1 VCRVVAVVAAA
12 SKQKRYWAERP
23 AAHTSASATTTTTT
37 LFVTDPSLPPLA
49 SGSSSSTHSYLYAS
63 SLTIHVDVYVLA
75 SPFSRDRSIRV
86 RLELPRWLPD
96 GAVWDLPLVRDS
108 LLYISNLLLRVEVR
122 HQFLPRLCV
131 TVLTRAAMVRGLL
144 QGRVR
149 EWSGAGCRRLHVYKE
164 GVSPTGGADDVV
176 G

>member
-1 VCRVVAVVAAA
+1 MCRVVAVVAAA

-23 AAHTSASATTTTTT
+23 AVHTSASTTATTTT

-63 SLTIHVDVYVLA
+63 SLTIPVGVLA

-122 HQFLPRLCV
+122 APLQPVSASIMCHSAHPCGHGARFALRTSPRV
-131 TVLTRAAMVRGLL
+131 VRRWLRTTS
-144 QGRVR
+144 RV
-149 EWSGAGCRRLHVYKE
+149 
-164 GVSPTGGADDVV
+164 
-176 G
+176 